1 MNTKSIAY
9 KVSINTIILN
19 SILSLFKF
27 LAGIIGKSQAM
38 LSDAIHTLSDVL
50 STIIVMIGIKVSN
63 KSSDASHQYGHERME
78 CVASIILA
86 SLLFF
91 TGILVGY
98 KGIKSIFNP
107 ESITTPTLF
116 ALIMA
121 IISILVK
128 EAMYWYT
135 RKYALKINSNALMAD
150 AWHHRSDAMSSIGSL
165 IGVVGAIYGIGILDA
180 VASLIICLFILKVSI
195 DIFIDS
201 INKMVDKSC
210 DEKLIDKYKSV
221 IESIDGVDSID
232 IIKSRLFGNMIYL
245 DLEIGVDED
254 KPLKEAHLISHNVH
268 DALENYDKNIKHCM
282 IHVNPYKK

>member
-135 RKYALKINSNALMAD
+135 RKNALKINSNALMAD

>member
-121 IISILVK
+121 IVSILIK

-165 IGVVGAIYGIGILDA
+165 IGIVGAIYGIGILDA
-180 VASLIICLFILKVSI
+180 IASLIICLFILKVSI

-210 DEKLIDKYKSV
+210 NDKLIDKYKNI

-254 KPLKEAHLISHNVH
+254 KSLKEAHSISHNVH

>member
-121 IISILVK
+121 IVSILVK
-128 EAMYWYT
+128 EVMYWYT

-165 IGVVGAIYGIGILDA
+165 IGVVGSIYGIGILDA

-210 DEKLIDKYKSV
+210 NDELIDKYKSV

>member
-210 DEKLIDKYKSV
+210 NEKLIDKYKSV

>member
-165 IGVVGAIYGIGILDA
+165 IGVVGAIYGIDILDA